1 MTRLLALDLD
11 PRELRLLLANR
22 QGSAIVVEEVR
33 TQPIKEVEGV
43 DPIDAMGE
51 ALKILLADGRHRG
64 AEVLVTLPR
73 NEVELR
79 LLNMPLLPAEELPE
93 AVRLQAVREFS
104 EMDEDW
110 PLDYLTTY
118 ETSEQMTVLAAG
130 MKPKRLAAYRR
141 ILEQSDLKPRSMV
154 LRATAAALLARQ
166 EAQESGATAKVELAI
181 EDLGETMEITV
192 LRAGV
197 PVLIRTIAS
206 PHLPAEQR
214 VDYIGQE
221 VRRTLLS
228 ARNQLQGETV
238 QGVVLFAAKE
248 GPFDAHPV
256 AMGLQSRVNLP
267 VRLVDPFEQLTWD
280 AKRNAEATLPPGRF
294 AAAVGLLAAQ
304 TLPAAPTLDLLNP
317 RRAEPPR
324 SYRREI
330 LAGAAACLTLA
341 LLGGGLLYWKFSEID
356 GQIAAVEQ
364 QIQRD
369 KKAAEAAVQRI
380 AEVEVVRT
388 WEQME
393 VNWLQLM
400 QDVSQR
406 IPDAEK
412 ARFSKWQARLTPEGM
427 GQVTIEGIVDQ
438 QSTIGAL
445 NQSLVQE
452 RRRVSGENSDYEG
465 REEGFPWRFKQ
476 VVTIETDAAKKLAA
490 ASGSRRRGA
499 RTAPAAAANTASSNA
514 SRPSTP

>member
-1 MTRLLALDLD
+1 MARLLALDLD

-22 QGSAIVVEEVR
+22 QGATIVVEEVR

-43 DPIDAMGE
+43 DPVEAMGE

-64 AEVLVTLPR
+64 AEALVTLPR

-79 LLNMPLLPAEELPE
+79 LLNMPPLPAEELPD

-110 PLDYLTTY
+110 PLDYLPVY

-130 MKPKRLAAYRR
+130 LKPKRLAAYRR
-141 ILEQSDLKPRSMV
+141 ILEQAELKPRAMV

-166 EAQESGATAKVELAI
+166 GVPDTETAAQVELAI
-181 EDLGETMEITV
+181 EDLGESMEITV

-206 PHLPAEQR
+206 PHLPSEQR
-214 VDYIGQE
+214 VDYLAQE

-228 ARNQLQGETV
+228 ARNQLQGDTV

-248 GPFDAHPV
+248 GPFDAHPL

-267 VRLVDPFEQLTWD
+267 VRLVDPFEQVTWD
-280 AKRNAEATLPPGRF
+280 AKRGAETALPPGRF
-294 AAAVGLLAAQ
+294 AAAIGLLAAQ
-304 TLPAAPTLDLLNP
+304 PPGSSSHAPPTLDLLNP

-330 LAGAAACLTLA
+330 FAAVAACLALA
-341 LLGGGLLYWKFSEID
+341 LLGGGLVFWQLSEID
-356 GQIAAVEQ
+356 AQIAGVEQ

-380 AEVEVVRT
+380 AEVEAVRT

-412 ARFSKWQARLTPEGM
+412 ARFSKWQARLTPEGT

-476 VVTIETDAAKKLAA
+476 LVTIETDAAKKLAA
-490 ASGSRRRGA
+490 ASGARRRGA
-499 RTAPAAAANTASSNA
+499 RTTPTGSASPAA
-514 SRPSTP
+514 TP